1 MKTKDMDEQY
11 TFTKRVRNILAIVA
25 LAGLLLSVASIFI
38 FKPDSSR
45 IWANVLLNNQLF
57 LGIALGGAFFLAAH
71 RIAWSG
77 WHTALQRIPEALT
90 SFLPVAFLLMALI
103 FFGMKDIYH
112 WSHSDLHDPVLEA
125 KSAWLNLPFFF
136 IRMVLY
142 FAGWI
147 VLTQGMKKQTDMLMD
162 SGDIKFHNRRRIFAG
177 LFLVFFA
184 ITVST
189 SSWDWIMSIDA
200 HWYSTIFGWYVFI
213 GMFVSSLAFMIV
225 LIWFL
230 KRAGYLAI
238 IRVDHMHD
246 LAKLLF
252 AFSIFWTYLWFSQ
265 YLLIWYGHIPEETI
279 YFVQRREDFELL
291 FFLNL
296 GLNFVIPFFGLM
308 KLDFKRKLNWLAG
321 VAGVVLVG
329 HWIDYFQMI
338 MPGAAGEHA
347 GIGVLEITMTLFYAG
362 LFLFVVLRALA
373 SKPLLVKKDP
383 FLEESLHYES

>member
-1 MKTKDMDEQY
+1 MDEQFK
-11 TFTKRVRNILAIVA
+11 FTTKIRNILGITTI
-25 LAGLLLSVASIFI
+25 AGFLLSVAAILI
-38 FKPDSSR
+38 FKPDASR
-45 IWANVLLNNQLF
+45 IWANVLLNNQMF
-57 LGIALGGAFFLAAH
+57 LGIALGGAFFLAVH

-90 SFLPVAFLLMALI
+90 SFLPVAFLLMLLV
-103 FFGMKDIYH
+103 FFGMEDIYH
-112 WSHSDLHDPVLEA
+112 WSHKDLHDPVLEG
-125 KSAWLNLPFFF
+125 KSAWLNVPFFF

-147 VLTQGMKKQTDMLMD
+147 MLTRGMRKNTDALMN
-162 SGDIKFHNRRRIFAG
+162 SEDIKFHNRRKIFAAV
-177 LFLVFFA
+177 FLVFFG

-213 GMFVSSLAFMIV
+213 GMFVCSLAFMII

-230 KRAGYLAI
+230 KRTGYLAF

-246 LAKLLF
+246 LGKMLF

-265 YLLIWYGHIPEETI
+265 YLLIWYGHLPEETT
-279 YFVQRREDFELL
+279 YFIQRQEHFEFL

-296 GLNFVIPFFGLM
+296 GLNFVVPFFGLM
-308 KLDFKRKLNWLAG
+308 KLNLKKKLNWLAA
-321 VAGVVLVG
+321 VAGVVLIG

-338 MPGAAGEHA
+338 MPGAVGEHA
-347 GIGVLEITMTLFYAG
+347 EIGLLEIALTACYTG
-362 LFLFVVLRALA
+362 VFLFVVLRSLA
-373 SKPLLVKKDP
+373 SKPLLVKNDP

>member
-1 MKTKDMDEQY
+1 MEEQY
-11 TFTKRVRNILAIVA
+11 IFKNKIRNIVGIAA
-25 LAGLLLSVASIFI
+25 LLGLLLTLGSIFI

-45 IWANVLLNNQLF
+45 IWANVLMNNVLF

-90 SFLPVAFLLMALI
+90 AFIPAPFLLMTLL
-103 FFGMKDIYH
+103 FFGMNDLYH
-112 WSHSDLHDPVLEA
+112 WSHADLHDPILEG
-125 KSAWLNLPFFF
+125 KSAWLNKPFFF

-142 FAGWI
+142 FVGWI
-147 VLTQGMKKQTDMLMD
+147 LLTRGMRKQTDALME
-162 SGDIKFHNRRRIFAG
+162 SGDIKFHNRRRIFAA
-177 LFLVFFA
+177 LFLVFFG
-184 ITVST
+184 ITVSA

-213 GMFVSSLAFMIV
+213 GMFVTSLAFIIL

-230 KRAGYLAI
+230 KRAGYLAF

-246 LAKLLF
+246 LGKLLF

-265 YLLIWYGHIPEETI
+265 YLLIWYGHIPEETA

-296 GLNFVIPFFGLM
+296 ALNFVVPFFGLM
-308 KLDFKRKLNWLAG
+308 KLDMKKKMNWLAG

-329 HWIDYFQMI
+329 HWLDYFQMI

-347 GIGVLEITMTLFYAG
+347 GIGVMEIAMTFFYAG
-362 LFLFVVLRALA
+362 VFLFVVLRALA

>member
-1 MKTKDMDEQY
+1 MNEHFK
-11 TFTKRVRNILAIVA
+11 FTNKIRNILLITAI
-25 LAGLLLSVASIFI
+25 AGLLLAVGTIFI
-38 FKPDSSR
+38 SKPDGSR

-57 LGIALGGAFFLAAH
+57 LGIALGGAFFLAVN

-90 SFLPVAFLLMALI
+90 FFLPVAFLLMLLV
-103 FFGMKDIYH
+103 FFGMNDLYH
-112 WSHSDLHDPVLEA
+112 WSHHDLHDPVLEG
-125 KSAWLNLPFFF
+125 KSAWLNMPFFF
-136 IRMVLY
+136 IRMVFY

-147 VLTQGMKKQTDMLMD
+147 LLTRGMRKNTNALMD
-162 SGDIKFHNRRRIFAG
+162 SDDIKFHNKRRIFAG
-177 LFLVFFA
+177 IFLVFFG

-213 GMFVSSLAFMIV
+213 GMFVCSLAFMIL

-230 KRAGYLAI
+230 KRAGYLTF

-246 LAKLLF
+246 LGKLLF

-265 YLLIWYGHIPEETI
+265 YLLIWYGHIPEETV
-279 YFVQRREDFELL
+279 YFIERQENFKLV
-291 FFLNL
+291 FFLSL
-296 GLNFVIPFFGLM
+296 ALNFVVPFFGLM
-308 KLDFKRKLNWLAG
+308 KLNLKRKLNWLAA
-321 VAGVVLVG
+321 VAGIVLVG

-347 GIGVLEITMTLFYAG
+347 GIGPLEIGLTICYAG
-362 LFLFVVLRALA
+362 LFLFVVLRTLA
-373 SKPLLVKKDP
+373 SKPLLVKNDP

>member
-1 MKTKDMDEQY
+1 MDEQFK
-11 TFTKRVRNILAIVA
+11 FTNKIRNILGITTI
-25 LAGLLLSVASIFI
+25 AGFLLSVAAIFI
-38 FKPDSSR
+38 FKPDGSR

-57 LGIALGGAFFLAAH
+57 LGIALGGAFFLAVH

-90 SFLPVAFLLMALI
+90 SFLPVAFLLMLLV
-103 FFGMKDIYH
+103 FFGMNDLYH
-112 WSHSDLHDPVLEA
+112 WSHADLHDPVLEG
-125 KSAWLNLPFFF
+125 KSAWLNMPFFF

-147 VLTQGMKKQTDMLMD
+147 LLTRAMRKNTNALMD
-162 SGDIKFHNRRRIFAG
+162 SEDIKFHNRRKVFAG
-177 LFLVFFA
+177 IFLIFFA

-213 GMFVSSLAFMIV
+213 GMFVCSLAFMIL

-230 KRAGYLAI
+230 KRAGYLAF

-246 LAKLLF
+246 LGKLLF

-265 YLLIWYGHIPEETI
+265 YLLIWYGHIPEETT
-279 YFVQRREDFELL
+279 YFIARQENFRLV
-291 FFLNL
+291 FFLSL
-296 GLNFVIPFFGLM
+296 ILNFVVPFFGLM
-308 KLDFKRKLNWLAG
+308 KLNLKRKLNWLAA
-321 VAGVVLVG
+321 VAGIVLIG

-347 GIGVLEITMTLFYAG
+347 GIGVLEIALTACYTG
-362 LFLFVVLRALA
+362 IFLFVVLRTLA
-373 SKPLLVKKDP
+373 KKPLLVQNDP

>member
-1 MKTKDMDEQY
+1 MDEQY
-11 TFTKRVRNILAIVA
+11 TFNKKIRILLGIAAIT
-25 LAGLLLSVASIFI
+25 GLLLTAAAIFI

-45 IWANVLLNNQLF
+45 IWANVLLNNMMF
-57 LGIALGGAFFLAAH
+57 LGIALGGAFFLAVH

-90 SFLPVAFLLMALI
+90 AFLPVAFLLMTLI
-103 FFGMKDIYH
+103 FFGMKDIYQ
-112 WSHSDLHDPVLEA
+112 WSHPDLNDPVLEA

-147 VLTQGMKKQTDMLMD
+147 VLTRGMRKQTDALMD

-230 KRAGYLAI
+230 KRAGYLAF
-238 IRVDHMHD
+238 IRVEHIHD
-246 LAKLLF
+246 LGKLLF

-265 YLLIWYGHIPEETI
+265 YLLIWYAHIPEETV
-279 YFVQRREDFELL
+279 YFIQRREDFELL

-296 GLNFVIPFFGLM
+296 GLNFFFPFFGLM
-308 KLDFKRKLNWLAG
+308 KVDMKKKLNWLAG
-321 VAGVVLVG
+321 VAGVVLIG

-338 MPGAAGEHA
+338 MPGAAGEYA
-347 GIGVLEITMTLFYAG
+347 GIGVLEIGMTLFYAG
-362 LFLFVVLRALA
+362 VFLFVVLRALS

>member
-1 MKTKDMDEQY
+1 MDEQY
-11 TFTKRVRNILAIVA
+11 KFTNKIRNILGIASIS
-25 LAGLLLSVASIFI
+25 GLLLSVAAIFI

-57 LGIALGGAFFLAAH
+57 LGIALGGAFFIAVH
-71 RIAWSG
+71 RIAWAG
-77 WHTALQRIPEALT
+77 WHTALQRIPDALT
-90 SFLPVAFLLMALI
+90 SFLPVAALLMGMVY
-103 FFGMKDIYH
+103 FGMSDLYH
-112 WSHSDLHDPVLEA
+112 WSHADLHDPILEG
-125 KSAWLNLPFFF
+125 KSAWLNQPFFF
-136 IRMVLY
+136 IRMILY

-147 VLTQGMKKQTDMLMD
+147 FLTRGMRKHTNALMD
-162 SGDIKFHNRRRIFAG
+162 STDIKYHNRRRIFAG

-184 ITVST
+184 ITVSA

-200 HWYSTIFGWYVFI
+200 HWYSTIFGWYVFV

-230 KRAGYLAI
+230 KRSGYLAFLK
-238 IRVDHMHD
+238 VDHIHD
-246 LAKLLF
+246 LGKLLF

-265 YLLIWYGHIPEETI
+265 YLLIWYGHIPEETT
-279 YFVQRREDFELL
+279 YFIQRREDFEFL

-296 GLNFVIPFFGLM
+296 GLNFVVPFFGLM
-308 KLDFKRKLNWLAG
+308 KLGLKKKLNWMAG
-321 VAGVVLVG
+321 IAGVVLVG

-347 GIGVLEITMTLFYAG
+347 GIGLLEIAMTICYAG

-373 SKPLLVKKDP
+373 SKPMLVKNDP

>member
-1 MKTKDMDEQY
+1 MDEQFK
-11 TFTKRVRNILAIVA
+11 FTNKIRNILGITII
-25 LAGLLLSVASIFI
+25 AGFLLSVAAIFI
-38 FKPDSSR
+38 FKPEASR

-57 LGIALGGAFFLAAH
+57 LGIALGGAFFLAVH

-77 WHTALQRIPEALT
+77 WHTAMQRIPEALT
-90 SFLPVAFLLMALI
+90 TFLPVAFLLMLLV
-103 FFGMKDIYH
+103 FFGMDDLYH
-112 WSHSDLHDPVLEA
+112 WSHKELHDPVLEG
-125 KSAWLNLPFFF
+125 KSAWLNRPFFF
-136 IRMVLY
+136 IRMVFY

-147 VLTQGMKKQTDMLMD
+147 LLTRGMRKNTNALMD
-162 SGDIKFHNRRRIFAG
+162 SEDIRFHNRRKVLAG
-177 LFLVFFA
+177 VFLVFFG

-213 GMFVSSLAFMIV
+213 GMFVSSLAFMIL

-230 KRAGYLAI
+230 KRSGYLTF

-246 LAKLLF
+246 LAKMLF

-265 YLLIWYGHIPEETI
+265 YLLIWYGHIPEETT
-279 YFVQRREDFELL
+279 YFIQRQEHFEFL

-296 GLNFVIPFFGLM
+296 GLNFVVPFFGLM
-308 KLDFKRKLNWLAG
+308 KLNLKKKLNWLAA
-321 VAGVVLVG
+321 VAGIVLIG

-347 GIGVLEITMTLFYAG
+347 GIGILEIALTACYAG
-362 LFLFVVLRALA
+362 VFLFVVLRSLA
-373 SKPLLVKKDP
+373 SKPLLVQKDP

>member
-1 MKTKDMDEQY
+1 MDEQY
-11 TFTKRVRNILAIVA
+11 TFTNKVRNILGIAAI
-25 LAGLLLSVASIFI
+25 AGLVLTAATIII

-45 IWANVLLNNQLF
+45 IWANVLLNNLLF

-103 FFGMKDIYH
+103 FFGMKDLYH
-112 WSHSDLHDPVLEA
+112 WSQADIHDPVLEA

-147 VLTQGMKKQTDMLMD
+147 VLTRGMRKQTDALMD
-162 SGDIKFHNRRRIFAG
+162 SGDIKFHKRRRIFAG

-213 GMFVSSLAFMIV
+213 GMFVTSLAFMIV

-230 KRAGYLAI
+230 KRVGYLSF
-238 IRVDHMHD
+238 IRVDHLHD
-246 LAKLLF
+246 LGKLLF

-265 YLLIWYGHIPEETI
+265 YLLIWYGHIPEETA
-279 YFVQRREDFELL
+279 YFIQRREDFEFL

-296 GLNFVIPFFGLM
+296 GLNFLVPFFGLM
-308 KLDFKRKLNWLAG
+308 KLDMKRKLNWMAG
-321 VAGVVLVG
+321 IAGVVLIG
-329 HWIDYFQMI
+329 HWMDYFQMI

-347 GIGVLEITMTLFYAG
+347 GIGVLEIAMTLFYAG
-362 LFLFVVLRALA
+362 VFLFVVLRALA

>member
-1 MKTKDMDEQY
+1 MDEQY
-11 TFTKRVRNILAIVA
+11 TFTNRIRNLMGIAAIV
-25 LAGLLLSVASIFI
+25 GLLLTLGSIFI

-90 SFLPVAFLLMALI
+90 AFIPVAFLLMALI
-103 FFGMKDIYH
+103 FFGMKDLYH
-112 WSHSDLHDPVLEA
+112 WSHADLHDPVLEA

-147 VLTQGMKKQTDMLMD
+147 VLTRAMRKQTNAMME

-213 GMFVSSLAFMIV
+213 GMFVSSLAFMII

-230 KRAGYLAI
+230 KRAGYLAF

-246 LAKLLF
+246 LGKLLF

-265 YLLIWYGHIPEETI
+265 YLLIWYGHIPEETA
-279 YFVQRREDFELL
+279 YFIQRREDFELF

-296 GLNFVIPFFGLM
+296 ALNFIVPFFGLM
-308 KLDFKRKLNWLAG
+308 KLDMKKKLNWLAG
-321 VAGVVLVG
+321 VAAVVLVG

-347 GIGVLEITMTLFYAG
+347 GIGVLEIAMTLCYAG
-362 LFLFVVLRALA
+362 VFLFVVLRALA

-383 FLEESLHYES
+383 FLEESLHFES

>member
-1 MKTKDMDEQY
+1 MDEQY
-11 TFTKRVRNILAIVA
+11 RFTKKIRNILGIAAITGILVT
-25 LAGLLLSVASIFI
+25 VVYII
-38 FKPDSSR
+38 VFKPDSSR
-45 IWANVLLNNQLF
+45 IWANVLLNNLLF

-90 SFLPVAFLLMALI
+90 AFLPVALLLMGLI
-103 FFGMKDIYH
+103 FFGMKDLYH
-112 WSHSDLHDPVLEA
+112 WSHADLHDPVLEA

-142 FAGWI
+142 FTGWI
-147 VLTQGMKKQTDMLMD
+147 LLTRGMKKQTDALMD
-162 SGDIKFHNRRRIFAG
+162 SEDIKFHNRRRIFAG

-213 GMFVSSLAFMIV
+213 GMFVTSLAFMIV

-230 KRAGYLAI
+230 KRAGYLAY
-238 IRVDHMHD
+238 IRADHMHD
-246 LAKLLF
+246 LGKMLF

-265 YLLIWYGHIPEETI
+265 YLLIWYGHIPEETA
-279 YFVQRREDFELL
+279 YFIQRRENFELL

-296 GLNFVIPFFGLM
+296 GLNFIVPFFGLI
-308 KLDFKRKLNWLAG
+308 KLDFKKKLNWLAG
-321 VAGVVLVG
+321 VAFVVLIG

-347 GIGVLEITMTLFYAG
+347 GIGVLEIAMTLFYAG
-362 LFLFVVLRALA
+362 VFLIVVLRALA

>member
-1 MKTKDMDEQY
+1 MDEQFK
-11 TFTKRVRNILAIVA
+11 FTTKIRNILGITTI
-25 LAGLLLSVASIFI
+25 AGFLLSVAAILI
-38 FKPDSSR
+38 FKPDASR
-45 IWANVLLNNQLF
+45 IWANVLLNNQMF
-57 LGIALGGAFFLAAH
+57 LGIALGGAFFLAVH

-90 SFLPVAFLLMALI
+90 SFLPVAFLLMLFV
-103 FFGMKDIYH
+103 FFGMDDLYH
-112 WSHSDLHDPVLEA
+112 WSHKDLHDPVLEA
-125 KSAWLNLPFFF
+125 KSAWLNRPFFF
-136 IRMVLY
+136 IRMVFY

-147 VLTQGMKKQTDMLMD
+147 LLTRGMRKNTNALMD
-162 SGDIKFHNRRRIFAG
+162 SVDIKFHNRRKIFAG
-177 LFLVFFA
+177 LFLVFFG

-213 GMFVSSLAFMIV
+213 GMFVSSLAFMIL

-230 KRAGYLAI
+230 KRSGNLTF

-246 LAKLLF
+246 LGKMLF

-265 YLLIWYGHIPEETI
+265 YLLIWYGHLPEETI
-279 YFVQRREDFELL
+279 YFIQRQEHFEFL

-296 GLNFVIPFFGLM
+296 GLNFVVPFFGLM
-308 KLDFKRKLNWLAG
+308 KLNLKKKLNWLAA
-321 VAGVVLVG
+321 VAGVVLIG

-338 MPGAAGEHA
+338 MPGAVGEHA
-347 GIGVLEITMTLFYAG
+347 EIGLLEIALTVCYTG
-362 LFLFVVLRALA
+362 VFLFFVLRSLA
-373 SKPLLVKKDP
+373 SKPLLVKNDP

>member
-1 MKTKDMDEQY
+1 MDEQY
-11 TFTKRVRNILAIVA
+11 TLTNRVRNILAIA
-25 LAGLLLSVASIFI
+25 ATTGLLLTAASIFI

-71 RIAWSG
+71 RIALSG

-90 SFLPVAFLLMALI
+90 SFLPVAFLLMALL
-103 FFGMKDIYH
+103 FFGMKDLYH
-112 WSHSDLHDPVLEA
+112 WSLADLHDPALEA

-147 VLTQGMKKQTDMLMD
+147 VLTRGMKKQTDALMD
-162 SGDIKFHNRRRIFAG
+162 SGDIRFHNRRKIFAG

-213 GMFVSSLAFMIV
+213 GMFVCSLAFMIL

-230 KRAGYLAI
+230 KRAGYLAV
-238 IRVDHMHD
+238 IRVDHIHD
-246 LAKLLF
+246 LGKLLF

-308 KLDFKRKLNWLAG
+308 KLDLKKKLNWLAG
-321 VAGVVLVG
+321 VAGVVLIG
-329 HWIDYFQMI
+329 HWIDYYQMI

-347 GIGVLEITMTLFYAG
+347 GIGVLEISMTLFYAG

-383 FLEESLHYES
+383 FLEESLHFES